1 MAANLVPRALFLTR
15 RREGKSEGKEV
26 RHTVVTEWSSCAQI
40 PSICVG
46 FWTFQ
51 RQQPWKLIKNS
62 QFVDLVPSE
71 KLKDGEFLQDSP
83 LSFLKYQDID
93 GMTPLMAAVDKDHV
107 QTAKLLL
114 DEVSRAKK
122 KVSIIRFSKRIWCKR
137 AYPPYKAPSYDD
149 YLKSI
154 FRSVTYS
161 VAIYR
166 LTSDWSDVSQT

>member
-1 MAANLVPRALFLTR
+1 MRSNLEHKCWILNFPTSAAL
-15 RREGKSEGKEV
+15 KISK
-26 RHTVVTEWSSCAQI
+26 
-40 PSICVG
+40 
-46 FWTFQ
+46 
-51 RQQPWKLIKNS
+51 KKKNS

-71 KLKDGEFLQDSP
+71 KLKDGEFLQDST

-114 DEVSRAKK
+114 DEVSSAKK
-122 KVSIIRFSKRIWCKR
+122 FQPYGLPRKYDVRELI
-137 AYPPYKAPSYDD
+137 PPHTRPSSYDG

-154 FRSVTYS
+154 FRSVDYS